1 MLAALTKNRFLLLCL
16 GVVLGLVIGRWFN
29 SGELILPASAARAVA
44 TDRFENFAIAT
55 APLDSDVEAVFFLD
69 FLTGDLKGAV
79 LSAQFGRFNAFY
91 ERNILEDFG
100 LDRAKNPRY
109 LMVTGMANLRRGLG
123 NTARPGASVVYIAE
137 LTTGK
142 IAAYGVPWTPQFHNA
157 GVPVQ
162 GTLYPLDVAQFRSA
176 VVREQ

>member
-1 MLAALTKNRFLLLCL
+1 LAL
-16 GVVLGLVIGRWFN
+16 GIVVSRWVTRGDVIF
-29 SGELILPASAARAVA
+29 SALPAHAVA

-55 APLDSDVEAVFFLD
+55 GPMDNDIEAVFFLD
-69 FLTGDLKGAV
+69 FLTGDLKAAV

-91 ERNILEDFG
+91 ERNILTDLG
-100 LDRAKNPRY
+100 VDPSRNPRY

-123 NTARPGASVVYIAE
+123 NQARPGLSVVYVAE
-137 LTTGK
+137 LTSGK

-162 GTLYPLDVAQFRSA
+162 GTLVPLDIAQFRNA
-176 VVREQ
+176 LVREQ